1 MIKQGSQTHI
11 SLKKKTVPQDLIGL
25 WQQRAQALF
34 TEIGKYGRLIV
45 NDHFSII
52 LLVLLAFLGIY
63 YQEILSL
70 YQKAEFLV
78 WREPLRIVF
87 TLMLVL
93 ASQVGG
99 PIWLTLAP
107 DEAYLFSQGKKWQ
120 EFWLKGTL
128 LGLVLPIL
136 LTAIL
141 AGLVFPFALRISD
154 WTLNQ
159 WPLFV
164 SMIAIVTGLNIFS
177 RLYDV
182 LHQPGIRRPIRWLLS
197 AVIIFLLFQLPYSW
211 NLLIPLALALV
222 WAVYLYL
229 GLRGQARTR
238 LQFDRVVELE
248 QHRRSVFYKWIAVF
262 ADVPKLQPAV
272 KRRAYLD
279 RIIQALPFFNRQA
292 YSYLLIR
299 LLFRHGA
306 YSGVWLKVTGF
317 IAFLL
322 LWLRPW
328 WLVLGLGVLG
338 QWMTVVQLLPL
349 RTYPQDQVFFRLYPE
364 KGDGL
369 ATFQRMIATLLIAQ
383 TLVFALCTQQL
394 LAIVGWLI
402 SVVVLTYLYL
412 PWQVRKARSKY

>member
-11 SLKKKTVPQDLIGL
+11 PRKKKTVPQDLIDL
-25 WQQRAQALF
+25 WQQRVQALF
-34 TEIGKYGRLIV
+34 TEIGKYSRLIV

-70 YQKAEFLV
+70 YQKADLLV
-78 WREPLRIVF
+78 WREPLRILF
-87 TLMLVL
+87 TIVIVL

-120 EFWLKGTL
+120 EFWFKGTL

-136 LTAIL
+136 FNAIL
-141 AGLVFPFALRISD
+141 AGLVLPFALRVSD
-154 WTLNQ
+154 WNIDQ
-159 WPLFV
+159 WPLFIGMV
-164 SMIAIVTGLNIFS
+164 AIVTGLNIFS

-182 LHQPGIRRPIRWLLS
+182 LHQPGIRWPIRWILS
-197 AVIIFLLFQLPYSW
+197 AGIIFLLFQLSYSW
-211 NLLIPLALALV
+211 NLLVPLGLALV
-222 WAVYLYL
+222 WAAYLYK
-229 GLRGQARTR
+229 GLRRQAHTR
-238 LQFDRVVELE
+238 LQFDRVVELD

-262 ADVPKLQPAV
+262 ADVPNLQPAV
-272 KRRAYLD
+272 KRRAFLD

-292 YSYLLIR
+292 YSYLMIR

-317 IAFLL
+317 IGFLL

-364 KGDGL
+364 KGDDL
-369 ATFQRMIATLLIAQ
+369 ATFQKIMVGLLIGQ
-383 TLVFALCTQQL
+383 TLVFALITRQILPIAGWILSL
-394 LAIVGWLI
+394 LA
-402 SVVVLTYLYL
+402 LTYLYL
-412 PWQVRKARSKY
+412 PWQARKASSKY